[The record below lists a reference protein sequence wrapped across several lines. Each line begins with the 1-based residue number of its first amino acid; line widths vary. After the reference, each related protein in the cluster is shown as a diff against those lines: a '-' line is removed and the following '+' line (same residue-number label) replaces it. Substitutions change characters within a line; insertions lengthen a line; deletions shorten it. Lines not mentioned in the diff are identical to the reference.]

1 VKSDVETLSPTRVKL
16 TVDLPFEELTPHLDA
31 AYKRIAAQIT
41 VPGFRK
47 GKVPPRVIDQRFGR
61 AVVLEEAVSEAVPAA
76 FDSAVKDNGLKP
88 VGTPDFDVKELND
101 GENLAFT
108 VEVDV
113 RPEFDLPDLDAFTIE
128 VDGADPSD
136 DEVAEQVDALRTR
149 FATLTDVDRPAQD
162 GDVLLVDLAGAC
174 EGEEVEDLNASALSF
189 EVGGKEEPLP
199 GFDEAVRGASADD
212 VRSFSFPAEAGEYAG
227 RDIDV
232 TVTVTKVRERALP
245 DADDDFA
252 MLASEFDT
260 MDELTADIR
269 TRLSRMKRLEQGVQ
283 ARTRLHEALVDSVD
297 FPLPESLVARE
308 LEEHFHD
315 GHGDEE
321 HRAEFEAEARARIK
335 SAILLDRIAEES
347 ELSVA
352 QEELSAWLMQQAPR
366 YGMTPDQF
374 ANELVRAGQVNMA
387 VTEVRRAKA
396 LAFVM
401 DKARIVDPAGA
412 TVDLDAL
419 NADLAA
425 AMAAGGLGG
434 LGGLQG

>member
-1 VKSDVETLSPTRVKL
+1 MKSDVETLSPTRVKL
-16 TVDLPFEELTPHLDA
+16 TVDIPFEELAPHLDA

-61 AVVLEEAVSEAVPAA
+61 AVVLEEAVNEAVPAA
-76 FDSAVKDNGLKP
+76 FDAAVKENELKP
-88 VGTPDFDVKELND
+88 LGTPDFDVKELND

-113 RPEFDLPDLDAFTIE
+113 RPEFTLPDLEGFTVE
-128 VDGADPSD
+128 VDSAEPSD
-136 DEVAEQVDALRTR
+136 EDVAEQVDALRTR
-149 FATLTDVDRPAQD
+149 FATLTDVERAAQD

-174 EGEEVEDLNASALSF
+174 EGAEVEDLNASALSF

-199 GFDEAVRGASADD
+199 GFDDAVRGAVADD
-212 VRSFSFPAEAGEYAG
+212 VRTFSFPAEAGEYAG
-227 RDIDV
+227 KDIDV
-232 TVTVTKVRERALP
+232 TVTVQKVRERELP
-245 DADDDFA
+245 AADDDFA
-252 MLASEFDT
+252 LMASEFDT
-260 MDELTADIR
+260 MDELTDDIR
-269 TRLSRMKRLEQGVQ
+269 TRLTRMKRLEQGVQ
-283 ARTRLHEALVDSVD
+283 ARQRLHDALVGSVD

-321 HRAEFEAEARARIK
+321 HRAEFETEARGRIK
-335 SAILLDRIAEES
+335 SAIILDRIAEEN
-347 ELSVA
+347 ELPVS

-401 DKARIVDPAGA
+401 DKARIVDAAGA
-412 TVDLDAL
+412 EVDLDAL
-419 NADLAA
+419 NADLAQ

-434 LGGLQG
+434 FGG